1 MLRWLKRKIRP
12 PLPEGEPYL
21 IKPTPENLYQLLRKR
36 CPVCGLT
43 PPDWLEGVKEED
55 AVCVRCT
62 AHYLVPKGQKVA
74 YHAHRLR

>member
-12 PLPEGEPYL
+12 PLLAGDPYL
-21 IKPTPENLYQLLRKR
+21 TNPTPDKR